1 MKISRATKA
10 YDANALNKPWIAP
23 VTLDP
28 FNQYDGPDFDNPIK
42 GAFIGNEGEAGELV
56 IEIKA
61 GSAVAFG
68 QASKREG
75 ICGTTSFGIVQEDG
89 TLQEVDRKALVEH
102 LLARRAAG
110 HITPIERCR
119 LSAVANTVIKNGHLR
134 PGDYS
139 DDGVLSQKELIQI
152 MALRSRQPGKGG
164 MNASGAARSTF
175 TLISSLTR
183 AMASTASA
191 RSVSNITSIS
201 TTKSRQPRIAADAP
215 PVM

>member
-1 MKISRATKA
+1 MRISRATKA
-10 YDANALNKPWIAP
+10 YDTNALNKPWIAP

-68 QASKREG
+68 QESKREG
-75 ICGTTSFGIVQEDG
+75 VRDAIHHAIVQNDG
-89 TLQEVDRKALVEH
+89 TLQEVDIKALVEH
-102 LLARRAAG
+102 LVARRAAG

-134 PGDYS
+134 PADYS

-152 MALRSRQPGKGG
+152 MASKGIFE
-164 MNASGAARSTF
+164 NDRRALSIEELSPAQLDSILQAEQQLASDDEDQDEDYAG
-175 TLISSLTR
+175 
-183 AMASTASA
+183 
-191 RSVSNITSIS
+191 
-201 TTKSRQPRIAADAP
+201 
-215 PVM
+215 